1 LPEIVLLSLE
11 SVVPNRRQSRAI
23 FDPEKLQELANS
35 IKEQGVLQP
44 ILVRRKGENNYEIIA
59 GERRYRACKIVGLD
73 KIPAIIKNADEMGSM
88 IDSFLENAQREDLTP
103 LEKENAIIDLWHAGK
118 FETTRDLDRALGYG
132 LGYCGTIIEAR
143 TFREKYGIPPSI
155 TTTTI
160 VSTKGLADDIRQR
173 LLQRVG
179 KDEGKFGQV
188 RTVRELKAIIEKAP
202 SAIVERVLNEEVN
215 IAEANRTIDLYNEA
229 NSNEILKSLAS
240 AVSEGKVSSDT
251 AEGTLKLYSR
261 LQREG
266 VELDPEKVTNDVE
279 EIKRQTALNA
289 VHNKL
294 IEEARVSVL
303 TGQREAIDFKI
314 QDPGENFIREVSDV
328 AWKVQRWGVPNLM
341 QVGSQRWKIASKYF
355 REIEVKIRTLLGY
368 SDIEPSR

>member
-1 LPEIVLLSLE
+1 
-11 SVVPNRRQSRAI
+11 
-23 FDPEKLQELANS
+23 
-35 IKEQGVLQP
+35 
-44 ILVRRKGENNYEIIA
+44 
-59 GERRYRACKIVGLD
+59 
-73 KIPAIIKNADEMGSM
+73 M
-88 IDSFLENAQREDLTP
+88 
-103 LEKENAIIDLWHAGK
+103 
-118 FETTRDLDRALGYG
+118 
-132 LGYCGTIIEAR
+132 GYCGSIIEAR
-143 TFREKYGIPPSI
+143 AFREKYGIPPSI
-155 TTTTI
+155 TTSTI
-160 VSTKGLADDIRQR
+160 VSTKGLADDIRKR

-229 NSNEILKSLAS
+229 NSNEILKPLAS

>member
-1 LPEIVLLSLE
+1 MPEIVLLNLD
-11 SVVPNRRQSRAI
+11 SVVPNKRQSRAI

-59 GERRYRACKIVGLD
+59 GERRYRACKMVGLD
-73 KIPAIIKNADEMGSM
+73 RIPAIIKNADEMGSM

-103 LEKENAIIDLWHAGK
+103 LEKENAIIDLWRTGK
-118 FETTRDLDRALGYG
+118 FESPRELDRALGYG
-132 LGYCGTIIEAR
+132 LGYCGSIIEAR
-143 TFREKYGIPPSI
+143 AFREKYGIPPSI
-155 TTTTI
+155 TTSTI
-160 VSTKGLADDIRQR
+160 VSTKGLADDIRKR

-188 RTVRELKAIIEKAP
+188 RTVRELKGIIERAP
-202 SAIVERVLNEEVN
+202 SAIVERVLNEEVDVD
-215 IAEANRTIDLYNEA
+215 EAKRAIDLFNQANNNET
-229 NSNEILKSLAS
+229 LKPLAS
-240 AVSEGKVSSDT
+240 AVSEGKVSSDI
-251 AEGTLKLYSR
+251 AEGTLKLYTR

-266 VELDPEKVTNDVE
+266 VELDPEKISNDVE
-279 EIKRQTALNA
+279 EIKRQAALNA

-294 IEEARVSVL
+294 IEDARVSVL
-303 TGQREAIDFKI
+303 TGQKDSIDFKV
-314 QDPGENFIREVSDV
+314 QDPGENFVREVSDV

-355 REIEVKIRTLLGY
+355 REIQDKIHVLLGY
-368 SDIEPSR
+368 NDIESSR